1 MFIIHCPSIHNWSLA
16 ITFTIEKPSVLG
28 VTVDL
33 RHFHVLCLLAFKVFG
48 WRNLMSTFVVFH
60 LLGQLGNTKE
70 VIHSLER
77 KALGLRDAV

>member
-1 MFIIHCPSIHNWSLA
+1 MFIIHCPSIHDWSLP

-48 WRNLMSTFVVFH
+48 WRNLMSTFVVF
-60 LLGQLGNTKE
+60 
-70 VIHSLER
+70 IHSLER